1 MAVQRATA
9 EQIAEII
16 VQVTLAMSRARV
28 GVGETTKYVQNPYK
42 ADINPGTPDGT
53 KLYMNAVE
61 AKEKDE
67 DRLKL
72 SQSNSKAV
80 VTCMKD
86 LTAKFGWSV
95 ITSNIDNPKYPGTNL
110 VNLHVHELIGIRA
123 RK

>member
-1 MAVQRATA
+1 M
-9 EQIAEII
+9 
-16 VQVTLAMSRARV
+16 
-28 GVGETTKYVQNPYK
+28 
-42 ADINPGTPDGT
+42 
-53 KLYMNAVE
+53 KLYPKAVE

-95 ITSNIDNPKYPGTNL
+95 ITSNIDNTKYPGTNL

-123 RK
+123 RKETILPVLGTG